1 MRASVKALR
10 EESWKTVRNSKGGVG
25 RERGEGGGRAP
36 SVLAG
41 EGVRILLQKQW
52 EDNGGLLAEWCDLEP

>member
-10 EESWKTVRNSKGGVG
+10 EESWRTVRSSKGGVG
-25 RERGEGGGRAP
+25 GKRGKGGGGAP

-41 EGVRILLQKQW
+41 EGVRILLQEQW
-52 EDNGGLLAEWCDLEP
+52 EGNGRL